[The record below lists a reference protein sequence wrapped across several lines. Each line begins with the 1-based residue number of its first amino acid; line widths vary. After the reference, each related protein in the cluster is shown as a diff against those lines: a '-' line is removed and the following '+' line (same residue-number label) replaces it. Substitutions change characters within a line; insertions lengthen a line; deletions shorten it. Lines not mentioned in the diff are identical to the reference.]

1 MITIYNFKQ
10 IITNM
15 IQILLLINE
24 KNYKQKIQ
32 ILKIKYNNYRTNY
45 FCFKIKMKSKTNIC
59 KNTNKNYKRPYHKLL
74 FENSF
79 GLKSKNQNQNRI
91 RNKMKRLL
99 IKNKKV
105 YILINH
111 NIKSLSNLS
120 KIKTKSQSNFKSKLS
135 VYKKSLIIKKKCLL
149 WKSQDLIIK

>member
-1 MITIYNFKQ
+1 MIINYNIKQ

-15 IQILLLINE
+15 IHILLLIRE
-24 KNYKQKIQ
+24 KNQKQKMQ

-45 FCFKIKMKSKTNIC
+45 FCFKIKMKSKTNIY
-59 KNTNKNYKRPYHKLL
+59 KNINKNYKRPYHKLL

-79 GLKSKNQNQNRI
+79 GLKSKNQNQNWI

-105 YILINH
+105 YILINYS
-111 NIKSLSNLS
+111 IKSLSNIS
-120 KIKTKSQSNFKSKLS
+120 KIKTKSQSNFKNRLS
-135 VYKKSLIIKKKCLL
+135 VYKKSLIIKRKCHP